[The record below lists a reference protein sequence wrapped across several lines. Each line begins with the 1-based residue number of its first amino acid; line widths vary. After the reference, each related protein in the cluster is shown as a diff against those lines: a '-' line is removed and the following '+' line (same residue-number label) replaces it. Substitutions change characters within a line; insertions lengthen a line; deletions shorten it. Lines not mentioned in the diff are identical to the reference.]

1 MPDTAAPLASSSSY
15 PELVVRGFTAGLLV
29 VALFWAG
36 MHNDLVFAVLTQTWQ
51 KIFLALGL
59 NAAAAGPQSGV
70 STLVTTRSLPAV
82 FTYSLVYTA
91 ACLGILYAALYDAA
105 RMRLVVQ
112 LYAAV
117 FAACALLLLGGKLLG
132 DASWAYQLGRRLIDF
147 IVSPLPV
154 IILVPL
160 LRWYGTQTATT
171 RR

>member
-1 MPDTAAPLASSSSY
+1 MPDSAAPSASSSY
-15 PELVVRGFTAGLLV
+15 PALVVRSLAAGLLV

-36 MHNDLVFAVLTQTWQ
+36 MHNDLVFAVLTQAWQ
-51 KIFLALGL
+51 KIFLLLGL
-59 NAAAAGPQSGV
+59 TAQVAGPPSGV
-70 STLVTTRSLPAV
+70 SALVTKRSLPAV
-82 FTYSLVYTA
+82 FTYSLLYTA
-91 ACLGILYAALYDAA
+91 ACLGVLYAALYDGA
-105 RMRLVVQ
+105 RMRLVLQ

-160 LRWYGTQTATT
+160 LRWYATPGGTT
-171 RR
+171 RG